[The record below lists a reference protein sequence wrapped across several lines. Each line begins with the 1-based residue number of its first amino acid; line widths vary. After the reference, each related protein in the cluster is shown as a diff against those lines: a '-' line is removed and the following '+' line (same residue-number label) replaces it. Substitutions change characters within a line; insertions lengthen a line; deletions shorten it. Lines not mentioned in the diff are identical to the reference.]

1 MIISCKSWC
10 SESVS
15 FNLYIPFL
23 THYISKTFK
32 ADLICITELHY
43 NLQAAHHT
51 DFLKLMWK
59 LIIKTSTKVSCSH
72 SQKYCDLKQPQFVFK
87 AYLFRQSDPVSEVYV
102 LKLCTLSTK
111 SRSKYP
117 VALRVAICKIGNLT
131 LLKY

>member
-1 MIISCKSWC
+1 MIISCKSRC

-59 LIIKTSTKVSCSH
+59 LIIKTSTEGSCSL
-72 SQKYCDLKQPQFVFK
+72 SQKCCDLKQPHSVFK
-87 AYLFRQSDPVSEVYV
+87 VHLFSSQSEVCI
-102 LKLCTLSTK
+102 LKFYILSIN
-111 SRSKYP
+111 SRSKYS
-117 VALRVAICKIGNLT
+117 AASRIAICKKNLIFWC
-131 LLKY
+131 

>member
-1 MIISCKSWC
+1 MIISCKSRC

-59 LIIKTSTKVSCSH
+59 LIIKTSTEGSCSL
-72 SQKYCDLKQPQFVFK
+72 SQKYRDLKQPHSVSK
-87 AYLFRQSDPVSEVYV
+87 AHLFSSHPYTFSKFCI
-102 LKLCTLSTK
+102 LKLSILS
-111 SRSKYP
+111 
-117 VALRVAICKIGNLT
+117 IKIKIFIGIQDCHM
-131 LLKY
+131 